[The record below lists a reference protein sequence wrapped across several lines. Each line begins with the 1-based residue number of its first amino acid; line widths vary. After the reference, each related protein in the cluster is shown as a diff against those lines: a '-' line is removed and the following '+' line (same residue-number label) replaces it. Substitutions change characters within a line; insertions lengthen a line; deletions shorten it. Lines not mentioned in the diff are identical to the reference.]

1 MVILIV
7 EDQEVMRT
15 SLHDFL
21 RPAFPDSTIMDAEN
35 AERALALCLEH
46 RPRLVLMDVSLPDAN
61 GIELTAR
68 IKALLPD
75 TAVIVVSQYGAQ
87 TYIDRA
93 REAGAFTYIT
103 KDKVYREL
111 VPAVARALAAA
122 GASVSEDDST
132 VASES
137 ISASTIAP
145 AREAASHD
153 GRTLHSMLTAVS
165 DASEPPSRLFC
176 PSQPMKRSTLNGPT
190 NGRVRILI
198 VEDQAADAELVVR
211 ELVRAGIASDA
222 RRVDTAAEYRRELA
236 EFEPQVILSDFSM
249 LKFSGIEALTI
260 AREQYP
266 DIFFIFATGAI
277 GEEQAIVALKQG
289 ANDYVLKTNLARLPF
304 AVKRAMVEAGERRA
318 RRSAERDLRE
328 VESFKSAIIHT
339 TLDCVVT
346 IDGEGHV
353 IDFNPAAEATF
364 GYARQEALGREL
376 AELIVPP
383 ALREA
388 HRRGLRHF
396 QATGQS
402 SILSKRIEVSAM
414 RKDGSEF
421 PVELTIVPIH
431 LADRTIFSSH
441 MRDITERKRSE
452 TALRDSELR
461 FRQLAE
467 RSPDAT
473 FIHQE
478 GKIVFAN
485 DALVHLMRAGSAAD
499 LLGIPGTT
507 LLHPEEFPA
516 VEPRFRQLYS
526 GHSVPLDEQRY
537 VRLDGSVVDVEI
549 AASPIALEGKPAA
562 IVTVRD
568 ISERK
573 EQQKRI
579 ARLSRIHAVLSG
591 TNSAIVRI
599 RDRNEMFQEACRIA
613 VTEGEFRAAWIGTI
627 DLQTQEGTVVAWSS
641 VNDGYINKLS
651 LTARA
656 DTPYSDRP
664 ACRAVREMRPVITND
679 ISAEPGLTS
688 LSADLIKHGHR
699 SAAAFP
705 LVAGKGAVAVLVL
718 HAAEVGFF
726 DEEEL
731 KLLNELVGDIAFNLQ
746 YIEKEEKLNYLAY
759 YDALTGLPNST
770 LFKDRLTQFVHAA
783 TRNAGRVAAIIVNL
797 DRFRYLNDSLGRHS
811 GDALLKLVGK
821 RLVEVLREPFS
832 VARTGADT
840 FALAVAGLRHEDD
853 VVDLLRDRVFPALG
867 EPFEI
872 NGTEIRVSAKAGV
885 VLYPGDGSDAEIL
898 LRNAEAALKQAKS
911 SGEKYLFYTPEMNAR
926 VAEKLALETK
936 LRRALDREEFV
947 LHYQPKVD
955 MASGRLCGLE
965 ALIRWNDPDTG
976 LVPPAKFI
984 PLLEETGLIL
994 EVGTW
999 AMRRALEDAR
1009 GWRTEGVAPPR
1020 VAVNVSAL
1028 QLQQAN
1034 FVDSVQQVVRAY
1046 GEGDC
1051 ELDLEIT
1058 ESLVMRDIETTM
1070 GKLAM
1075 LREIGVQI
1083 AIDDFGTGY
1092 SSLGYLAKLPVNA
1105 LKIDRSFIAG
1115 LTTGPESA
1123 AIVSTIITLANSLG
1137 LSVIAEGVET
1147 DGQADILRRLK
1158 CDEMQGYL
1166 FSKPLPP
1173 EEIGAF
1179 LRRWT
1184 QPIRSAQ
1191 RDAAT

>member
-1 MVILIV
+1 M
-7 EDQEVMRT
+7 
-15 SLHDFL
+15 
-21 RPAFPDSTIMDAEN
+21 
-35 AERALALCLEH
+35 
-46 RPRLVLMDVSLPDAN
+46 
-61 GIELTAR
+61 
-68 IKALLPD
+68 
-75 TAVIVVSQYGAQ
+75 
-87 TYIDRA
+87 
-93 REAGAFTYIT
+93 
-103 KDKVYREL
+103 
-111 VPAVARALAAA
+111 
-122 GASVSEDDST
+122 
-132 VASES
+132 
-137 ISASTIAP
+137 
-145 AREAASHD
+145 
-153 GRTLHSMLTAVS
+153 
-165 DASEPPSRLFC
+165 
-176 PSQPMKRSTLNGPT
+176 
-190 NGRVRILI
+190 
-198 VEDQAADAELVVR
+198 
-211 ELVRAGIASDA
+211 
-222 RRVDTAAEYRRELA
+222 
-236 EFEPQVILSDFSM
+236 
-249 LKFSGIEALTI
+249 
-260 AREQYP
+260 
-266 DIFFIFATGAI
+266 
-277 GEEQAIVALKQG
+277 
-289 ANDYVLKTNLARLPF
+289 
-304 AVKRAMVEAGERRA
+304 
-318 RRSAERDLRE
+318 
-328 VESFKSAIIHT
+328 
-339 TLDCVVT
+339 
-346 IDGEGHV
+346 
-353 IDFNPAAEATF
+353 
-364 GYARQEALGREL
+364 
-376 AELIVPP
+376 
-383 ALREA
+383 
-388 HRRGLRHF
+388 
-396 QATGQS
+396 
-402 SILSKRIEVSAM
+402 
-414 RKDGSEF
+414 
-421 PVELTIVPIH
+421 
-431 LADRTIFSSH
+431 
-441 MRDITERKRSE
+441 
-452 TALRDSELR
+452 
-461 FRQLAE
+461 
-467 RSPDAT
+467 
-473 FIHQE
+473 
-478 GKIVFAN
+478 
-485 DALVHLMRAGSAAD
+485 
-499 LLGIPGTT
+499 
-507 LLHPEEFPA
+507 
-516 VEPRFRQLYS
+516 
-526 GHSVPLDEQRY
+526 
-537 VRLDGSVVDVEI
+537 
-549 AASPIALEGKPAA
+549 
-562 IVTVRD
+562 
-568 ISERK
+568 
-573 EQQKRI
+573 
-579 ARLSRIHAVLSG
+579 
-591 TNSAIVRI
+591 
-599 RDRNEMFQEACRIA
+599 
-613 VTEGEFRAAWIGTI
+613 
-627 DLQTQEGTVVAWSS
+627 
-641 VNDGYINKLS
+641 
-651 LTARA
+651 
-656 DTPYSDRP
+656 
-664 ACRAVREMRPVITND
+664 
-679 ISAEPGLTS
+679 
-688 LSADLIKHGHR
+688 
-699 SAAAFP
+699 
-705 LVAGKGAVAVLVL
+705 AVLVL

-853 VVDLLRDRVFPALG
+853 VADLLRDRVFPALG

-1191 RDAAT
+1191 RVAAT